1 VEDVEKELLEDDQ
14 DSMFGL
20 GNVLKTNLI
29 GAKL

>member
-1 VEDVEKELLEDDQ
+1 VEDVEKELLEDDP
-14 DSMFGL
+14 DNMFGP